1 MNKKERFKTSQEDLM
16 CLSDD
21 LLLLNGHLIAM
32 RKRSQT
38 AKTPGYETYEASDLE
53 LDQIKEPEWWR
64 SNVILSKKELRGRIG
79 KIPLGHT
86 LDGVLNLF
94 AKAHPE
100 LVVKHAKTGAVRIRQ
115 HDVVHFYRFLAE
127 MNQAANRKQ
136 LKNGL
141 TAGAILQ
148 EYLFTTDISS
158 SSLEKKIREFV
169 ERNPASNVPIRKKVV
184 LGNGKIRNQG
194 EPAIDPSYLQDFF
207 KFAGL
212 TVAVE
217 RAVQAKEVIQPKII
231 TSAPDYPTDPTL
243 QPMSDHE
250 MDVVATRLMAQNIT
264 NADAAN
270 EAIFAEIKKIA
281 SGHNDR

>member
-1 MNKKERFKTSQEDLM
+1 MNKKEQFKTSQEDLM

-21 LLLLNGHLIAM
+21 LLLLNGHLIAI

-38 AKTPGYETYEASDLE
+38 AKTPEYETYETSDLE
-53 LDQIKEPEWWR
+53 LDQIKEREWWY

-94 AKAHPE
+94 AKTYPK

-115 HDVVHFYRFLAE
+115 HNVVHFCRFLAE
-127 MNQAANRKQ
+127 MNQAENSKH

-158 SSLEKKIREFV
+158 SSLKKKIREFV
-169 ERNPASNVPIRKKVV
+169 EYNPASNASMKKKVV
-184 LGNGKIRNQG
+184 LGNGKIRNQV
-194 EPAIDPSYLQDFF
+194 EPAIDHSYLQDFF

-217 RAVQAKEVIQPKII
+217 RPVRAKEVIQPKIV

-243 QPMSDHE
+243 QSLSDQE
-250 MDVVATRLMAQNIT
+250 MDAIASRLAGQNIT
-264 NADAAN
+264 DTDDAN
-270 EAIFAEIKKIA
+270 DAIFAEMKRIA
-281 SGHNDR
+281 DSRDDR